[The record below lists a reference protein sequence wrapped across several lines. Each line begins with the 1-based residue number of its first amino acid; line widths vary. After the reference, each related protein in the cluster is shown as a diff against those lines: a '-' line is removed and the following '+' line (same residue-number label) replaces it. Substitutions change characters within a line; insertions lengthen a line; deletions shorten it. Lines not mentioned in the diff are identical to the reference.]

1 MLALSILYGNTEVI
15 EFVAVVPLYN
25 VV

>member
-15 EFVAVVPLYN
+15 EFVVVVPLYN